1 MEEQKDTKNIW
12 IAMTITFF
20 TVSIVFGIL
29 LYRSEKVIKE
39 MQQTVA
45 ESVTVQE
52 QQDVNASADSVRLM
66 DGMVQVQKDNEWV
79 DYCTIEE
86 FAQSDPVEAGKQ
98 KMSDLI
104 KSNQDAVNAG
114 TLLEDVNSEF
124 AMLEKAATRE
134 VIMEPQTEVSWKME
148 TDNTTDNPNKKKDN
162 GKNTAFKVNGKNQA
176 GKGNTV
182 SGQNTAGAATPAETQ
197 PGADTSMQQPA
208 SGTLAG
214 STPAEG
220 NASTGNNAAS
230 GGSSSGGGSS
240 AGNSSSSGGGT
251 PAGNTTP
258 SGGNG
263 SSNPSGGT
271 AGTPSTGTDSGGNVG
286 GGNTSGGSSDTNIPS
301 GGSSGSSGGSGSAPD
316 SGSSSGGSTDSS
328 GGNSGSDSGNSGSG
342 SSGGDGE
349 DIGWTDDIL

>member
-12 IAMTITFF
+12 IVMTITFF

-66 DGMVQVQKDNEWV
+66 DGMVQVQKDKEWV

-98 KMSDLI
+98 KMSELI

-124 AMLEKAATRE
+124 AMLEKAAARE

-148 TDNTTDNPNKKKDN
+148 TDNAKNTTNNPNKKKDN
-162 GKNTAFKVNGKNQA
+162 GKNTASKVNGKNQA

-182 SGQNTAGAATPAETQ
+182 SGQNAAGAATPAETQ
-197 PGADTSMQQPA
+197 SGADTSMQQPA
-208 SGTLAG
+208 SGTSAG

-220 NASTGNNAAS
+220 NTSTGNNAAS
-230 GGSSSGGGSS
+230 GGT
-240 AGNSSSSGGGT
+240 AN
-251 PAGNTTP
+251 TP
-258 SGGNG
+258 S
-263 SSNPSGGT
+263 S
-271 AGTPSTGTDSGGNVG
+271 GTDSGNNGTSGGNAG
-286 GGNTSGGSSDTNIPS
+286 GGNTSGGSSDTNTPS
-301 GGSSGSSGGSGSAPD
+301 GGSSGSTPD
-316 SGSSSGGSTDSS
+316 SGSSSGGSSDSS

>member
-12 IAMTITFF
+12 IVMTITFF

-86 FAQSDPVEAGKQ
+86 FTQSDPVEAGKQ

-148 TDNTTDNPNKKKDN
+148 TDNAKNTTNNPNKKKDN
-162 GKNTAFKVNGKNQA
+162 GKNTASKENGKNQA

-182 SGQNTAGAATPAETQ
+182 SGQNAEGTATPAETH

-208 SGTLAG
+208 SGTSAG

-220 NASTGNNAAS
+220 NASTGNNASS

-240 AGNSSSSGGGT
+240 AGSSSSSGGGA

-271 AGTPSTGTDSGGNVG
+271 AGAPSTGTDSG
-286 GGNTSGGSSDTNIPS
+286 S
-301 GGSSGSSGGSGSAPD
+301 SAPD

-349 DIGWTDDIL
+349 DIGCTDDIL

>member
-12 IAMTITFF
+12 IVMTITFF

-66 DGMVQVQKDNEWV
+66 DGMVQVQKDKKWV

-86 FAQSDPVEAGKQ
+86 FTQSDPVEAGKQ

-148 TDNTTDNPNKKKDN
+148 TDNTKNTTDNPNKKKDN
-162 GKNTAFKVNGKNQA
+162 GKNTASKVNGKNQA

-197 PGADTSMQQPA
+197 SGADTSMQQPA
-208 SGTLAG
+208 SGTSTG

-220 NASTGNNAAS
+220 NTSTGNNAAS
-230 GGSSSGGGSS
+230 GGT
-240 AGNSSSSGGGT
+240 AN
-251 PAGNTTP
+251 TP
-258 SGGNG
+258 S
-263 SSNPSGGT
+263 S
-271 AGTPSTGTDSGGNVG
+271 GTDSGNNGTSGGNAG
-286 GGNTSGGSSDTNIPS
+286 GGNTSGGSSDTNTPS
-301 GGSSGSSGGSGSAPD
+301 GGSSGSTPD
-316 SGSSSGGSTDSS
+316 SGSSSGGSSDSS

>member
-12 IAMTITFF
+12 IAMTIAFF

-148 TDNTTDNPNKKKDN
+148 TDNAKNTTNNPNKKKDN
-162 GKNTAFKVNGKNQA
+162 GKNTASKVNGKNQA

-182 SGQNTAGAATPAETQ
+182 SGQNAAETATPAETQ

-208 SGTLAG
+208 SGTSTG

-220 NASTGNNAAS
+220 NTSTGNNAAS

-240 AGNSSSSGGGT
+240 ADSSSSSGGGI
-251 PAGNTTP
+251 
-258 SGGNG
+258 
-263 SSNPSGGT
+263 
-271 AGTPSTGTDSGGNVG
+271 AGTPSAGTDSGG
-286 GGNTSGGSSDTNIPS
+286 SGAS
-301 GGSSGSSGGSGSAPD
+301 GGSAPD
-316 SGSSSGGSTDSS
+316 SGSSSGGSTDSG

>member
-12 IAMTITFF
+12 IAMTIAFF

-98 KMSDLI
+98 KMSDII

-148 TDNTTDNPNKKKDN
+148 TDNAKNTTNNPNKKKDN
-162 GKNTAFKVNGKNQA
+162 GKNTASKVNGKNQA

-182 SGQNTAGAATPAETQ
+182 SGQNAAGTATPAETQ
-197 PGADTSMQQPA
+197 SGADTSIQQPA
-208 SGTLAG
+208 SGTSAG
-214 STPAEG
+214 STPAAG
-220 NASTGNNAAS
+220 NTSTGNNAAS

-240 AGNSSSSGGGT
+240 AGN
-251 PAGNTTP
+251 TTP
-258 SGGNG
+258 SGGTANTPSSGADSGNNG
-263 SSNPSGGT
+263 ASGGS
-271 AGTPSTGTDSGGNVG
+271 AG
-286 GGNTSGGSSDTNIPS
+286 GGNISGGSTDTSTPS
-301 GGSSGSSGGSGSAPD
+301 GGSSGSTPD
-316 SGSSSGGSTDSS
+316 SGSSSGGSSDSS

>member
-12 IAMTITFF
+12 IVMTITFF

-104 KSNQDAVNAG
+104 KSNQEAANAG
-114 TLLEDVNSEF
+114 TLLENVNSEF

-134 VIMEPQTEVSWKME
+134 VIMELQTEVSWKMKS
-148 TDNTTDNPNKKKDN
+148 DNAKNTANNPDKKKDN
-162 GKNTAFKVNGKNQA
+162 GKNTPSKVNVKNQA

-182 SGQNTAGAATPAETQ
+182 SGQNAAGTATPAETQ

-208 SGTLAG
+208 SGTSAG

-220 NASTGNNAAS
+220 NTSTGNNAAS
-230 GGSSSGGGSS
+230 GGSSAGSS
-240 AGNSSSSGGGT
+240 
-251 PAGNTTP
+251 
-258 SGGNG
+258 
-263 SSNPSGGT
+263 
-271 AGTPSTGTDSGGNVG
+271 
-286 GGNTSGGSSDTNIPS
+286 
-301 GGSSGSSGGSGSAPD
+301 
-316 SGSSSGGSTDSS
+316 SSSGGSTDSS

>member
-12 IAMTITFF
+12 IVMTITFF

-86 FAQSDPVEAGKQ
+86 FAQSDPVEVGKQ

-148 TDNTTDNPNKKKDN
+148 TDNAKNTTNNPNKKKDN
-162 GKNTAFKVNGKNQA
+162 GKNTASKVNGKNQA

-182 SGQNTAGAATPAETQ
+182 SGQNAAETATPAETQ

-208 SGTLAG
+208 SGT
-214 STPAEG
+214 STG
-220 NASTGNNAAS
+220 DNASS
-230 GGSSSGGGSS
+230 GGSPSGGGSS
-240 AGNSSSSGGGT
+240 AGSSSSSGGGA

-271 AGTPSTGTDSGGNVG
+271 AGTPSTGTDSGG
-286 GGNTSGGSSDTNIPS
+286 SGAS
-301 GGSSGSSGGSGSAPD
+301 GGSAPD
-316 SGSSSGGSTDSS
+316 SGSSSGGSTDSG
-328 GGNSGSDSGNSGSG
+328 GGNSGSDSGNSGSE

>member
-12 IAMTITFF
+12 IVMTITFF

-66 DGMVQVQKDNEWV
+66 DGMVQVQKDKEWV

-148 TDNTTDNPNKKKDN
+148 TDNTKNTTDNPNKKKDN
-162 GKNTAFKVNGKNQA
+162 GKNTASKVNGKNQA

-197 PGADTSMQQPA
+197 PGADTSIQQPA
-208 SGTLAG
+208 SGTSAG

-220 NASTGNNAAS
+220 NASTGNNAS
-230 GGSSSGGGSS
+230 
-240 AGNSSSSGGGT
+240 
-251 PAGNTTP
+251 
-258 SGGNG
+258 
-263 SSNPSGGT
+263 SGGT
-271 AGTPSTGTDSGGNVG
+271 ANTPSSGTDSGNNGTSGGNAG
-286 GGNTSGGSSDTNIPS
+286 GGNTSGGSSDTNTPS
-301 GGSSGSSGGSGSAPD
+301 GGSSGSTPD
-316 SGSSSGGSTDSS
+316 SGSSSGGSSDSS

>member
-12 IAMTITFF
+12 IAMTIAFF

-148 TDNTTDNPNKKKDN
+148 TDNAKNTTNNPNKKKDN
-162 GKNTAFKVNGKNQA
+162 GKNTASKVNGKNQA

-182 SGQNTAGAATPAETQ
+182 SGQNAAGTATPAETQ
-197 PGADTSMQQPA
+197 SGADTSIQQPA
-208 SGTLAG
+208 SGTSAG
-214 STPAEG
+214 STPAAG
-220 NASTGNNAAS
+220 NTSTGNNAAS

-240 AGNSSSSGGGT
+240 AGN
-251 PAGNTTP
+251 TTP
-258 SGGNG
+258 SGGTANTPSSGADSGNNG
-263 SSNPSGGT
+263 ASGGS
-271 AGTPSTGTDSGGNVG
+271 AG
-286 GGNTSGGSSDTNIPS
+286 GGNISGGSTDTSTPS
-301 GGSSGSSGGSGSAPD
+301 GGSSGSTPD
-316 SGSSSGGSTDSS
+316 SGSSSGGSSDSS

>member
-12 IAMTITFF
+12 IVMTITFF

-86 FAQSDPVEAGKQ
+86 FTQSDPVEAGKQ

-148 TDNTTDNPNKKKDN
+148 TDNAKNTTNNPNKKKDN
-162 GKNTAFKVNGKNQA
+162 GKNTASKENGKNQA

-182 SGQNTAGAATPAETQ
+182 SGQNAAGTATPAETQ

-208 SGTLAG
+208 SGTSAG

-220 NASTGNNAAS
+220 NASTGNNASS

-240 AGNSSSSGGGT
+240 AGSSSSSGGGA
-251 PAGNTTP
+251 PSGNTTP

-271 AGTPSTGTDSGGNVG
+271 AGTPSTGTDSGGNG
-286 GGNTSGGSSDTNIPS
+286 ASG
-301 GGSSGSSGGSGSAPD
+301 GSAPD
-316 SGSSSGGSTDSS
+316 SGSSSGGSTDSG

>member
-12 IAMTITFF
+12 IVMTITFF

-148 TDNTTDNPNKKKDN
+148 TDNTKNTTNNPNKKKDN
-162 GKNTAFKVNGKNQA
+162 GKNTASKENGKNQA

-182 SGQNTAGAATPAETQ
+182 SGQNAAGTATPAETQ

-208 SGTLAG
+208 SGTSTG

-220 NASTGNNAAS
+220 NTSTGNNAAS

-240 AGNSSSSGGGT
+240 ADSSSSSGGGT
-251 PAGNTTP
+251 
-258 SGGNG
+258 
-263 SSNPSGGT
+263 
-271 AGTPSTGTDSGGNVG
+271 AGTPSAGTDSGG
-286 GGNTSGGSSDTNIPS
+286 SGAS
-301 GGSSGSSGGSGSAPD
+301 GGSAPD

>member
-12 IAMTITFF
+12 IVMTITFF

-148 TDNTTDNPNKKKDN
+148 TDNTKNTTNNPNKKKDN
-162 GKNTAFKVNGKNQA
+162 GKNTASKENGKNQA

-182 SGQNTAGAATPAETQ
+182 SGQNAAGTATPAETQ

-208 SGTLAG
+208 SGTSTG

-220 NASTGNNAAS
+220 NTSTGNNAAS

-240 AGNSSSSGGGT
+240 ADSSSSSGGGT
-251 PAGNTTP
+251 
-258 SGGNG
+258 
-263 SSNPSGGT
+263 
-271 AGTPSTGTDSGGNVG
+271 AGTPSAGTDSGG
-286 GGNTSGGSSDTNIPS
+286 SGAS
-301 GGSSGSSGGSGSAPD
+301 GGSAPD
-316 SGSSSGGSTDSS
+316 SGSSSGGSTDSG

>member
-12 IAMTITFF
+12 IVMTITFF

-45 ESVTVQE
+45 EKSVTVQE

-86 FAQSDPVEAGKQ
+86 FAQSDPVEVVKQ

-148 TDNTTDNPNKKKDN
+148 TDNAKNTTNNPNKKKDN
-162 GKNTAFKVNGKNQA
+162 GKNTASKVNGKNQA

-182 SGQNTAGAATPAETQ
+182 SGQNAAETATPAETQ

-208 SGTLAG
+208 SGT
-214 STPAEG
+214 STG
-220 NASTGNNAAS
+220 DNASS
-230 GGSSSGGGSS
+230 GGSPSGGGSS
-240 AGNSSSSGGGT
+240 AGSSSSSGGGA

-271 AGTPSTGTDSGGNVG
+271 AGTPSTGTDSGG
-286 GGNTSGGSSDTNIPS
+286 SGAS
-301 GGSSGSSGGSGSAPD
+301 GGSAPD
-316 SGSSSGGSTDSS
+316 SGSSSGGSTDSG
-328 GGNSGSDSGNSGSG
+328 GGNSGSDSGNSGSE

>member
-12 IAMTITFF
+12 IVMTITFF

-66 DGMVQVQKDNEWV
+66 DGMVQVQKDKEWV

-86 FAQSDPVEAGKQ
+86 FAQSDPVETGKQ

-162 GKNTAFKVNGKNQA
+162 GKNTASKVNGKNQA

-182 SGQNTAGAATPAETQ
+182 SGQNAAGTATPAETQ

-208 SGTLAG
+208 SGTSSG

-230 GGSSSGGGSS
+230 GGT
-240 AGNSSSSGGGT
+240 AN
-251 PAGNTTP
+251 TP
-258 SGGNG
+258 S
-263 SSNPSGGT
+263 S
-271 AGTPSTGTDSGGNVG
+271 GTDSGNNGTSGGNAG
-286 GGNTSGGSSDTNIPS
+286 GGNTSGGSSDTNTPS
-301 GGSSGSSGGSGSAPD
+301 GGSSGSTPD
-316 SGSSSGGSTDSS
+316 SGSSSGGSSNSS
-328 GGNSGSDSGNSGSG
+328 GGNSGSDSGTSGSG

>member
-12 IAMTITFF
+12 IVMTITFF

-45 ESVTVQE
+45 EKSVTVQE

-86 FAQSDPVEAGKQ
+86 FAQSDPVEVGKQ

-148 TDNTTDNPNKKKDN
+148 TDNAKNTTNNPNKKKDN
-162 GKNTAFKVNGKNQA
+162 GKNTASKVNGKNQA

-182 SGQNTAGAATPAETQ
+182 SGQNAAETATPAETQ

-208 SGTLAG
+208 SGT
-214 STPAEG
+214 STG
-220 NASTGNNAAS
+220 DNASS
-230 GGSSSGGGSS
+230 GGSPSGGGSS
-240 AGNSSSSGGGT
+240 AGSSSSSGGGA

-271 AGTPSTGTDSGGNVG
+271 AGTPSTGTDSGG
-286 GGNTSGGSSDTNIPS
+286 SGAS
-301 GGSSGSSGGSGSAPD
+301 GGSAPD
-316 SGSSSGGSTDSS
+316 SGSSSGGSTDSG
-328 GGNSGSDSGNSGSG
+328 GGNSGSDSGNSGSE

-349 DIGWTDDIL
+349 DIGWTADIL

>member
-12 IAMTITFF
+12 IVMTITFF

-45 ESVTVQE
+45 ESVTVPE
-52 QQDVNASADSVRLM
+52 QQDVNASADPVRLM
-66 DGMVQVQKDNEWV
+66 DGMVQVQKDKEWV

-148 TDNTTDNPNKKKDN
+148 TDNTKNTTNNPNKKKDN
-162 GKNTAFKVNGKNQA
+162 GKNTASKVNGKNQA

-182 SGQNTAGAATPAETQ
+182 SGQNAAGTATPAETQ

-208 SGTLAG
+208 SGTSSG

-220 NASTGNNAAS
+220 NASTGDNASS
-230 GGSSSGGGSS
+230 GGSPSGGGSS
-240 AGNSSSSGGGT
+240 AGSSSSSGGGALRIQHLPVGMVVQIRLVEQQAHHQQEQIQEAMELQAAVHRT
-251 PAGNTTP
+251 VVHPLVDLQIP
-258 SGGNG
+258 VEE
-263 SSNPSGGT
+263 T
-271 AGTPSTGTDSGGNVG
+271 AAVIRETLVQDLPVVMGK
-286 GGNTSGGSSDTNIPS
+286 IL
-301 GGSSGSSGGSGSAPD
+301 
-316 SGSSSGGSTDSS
+316 
-328 GGNSGSDSGNSGSG
+328 
-342 SSGGDGE
+342 DGRM
-349 DIGWTDDIL
+349 IFYKRRKG

>member
-12 IAMTITFF
+12 IVMTITFF

-52 QQDVNASADSVRLM
+52 QQDVNASADPVRLM
-66 DGMVQVQKDNEWV
+66 DGMVQVQKDKEWV

-148 TDNTTDNPNKKKDN
+148 TDNTKNTTNNPNKKKDN
-162 GKNTAFKVNGKNQA
+162 GKNTASKVNGKNQA

-182 SGQNTAGAATPAETQ
+182 SGQNAAGTATPAETQ

-208 SGTLAG
+208 PGTSTG

-220 NASTGNNAAS
+220 NTSTGNNAAS

-240 AGNSSSSGGGT
+240 AGSSSSSSGGAPT
-251 PAGNTTP
+251 GNTTP

-271 AGTPSTGTDSGGNVG
+271 AGTPSTGTDSGGNG
-286 GGNTSGGSSDTNIPS
+286 ASG
-301 GGSSGSSGGSGSAPD
+301 GSAPD
-316 SGSSSGGSTDSS
+316 SGSSSGGSTDSG

>member
-12 IAMTITFF
+12 IVMTITFF

-29 LYRSEKVIKE
+29 LYQSQKVIKE
-39 MQQTVA
+39 MKQTVA

-52 QQDVNASADSVRLM
+52 QQDVNAGTDAVRLM

-86 FAQSDPVEAGKQ
+86 FAQSDPVETGKQ

-104 KSNQDAVNAG
+104 KNNQDAVNAG
-114 TLLEDVNSEF
+114 TLLENVNSEF

-148 TDNTTDNPNKKKDN
+148 SDNAKNTVNNPDKKKDN
-162 GKNTAFKVNGKNQA
+162 GINAPSKVKGKNQA

-182 SGQNTAGAATPAETQ
+182 SGQNTAGTVTSAETQ

-208 SGTLAG
+208 SGTSAG

-220 NASTGNNAAS
+220 NTSTGNNAAS
-230 GGSSSGGGSS
+230 GGSSAGS
-240 AGNSSSSGGGT
+240 SSSSGGGT

-258 SGGNG
+258 SGGN
-263 SSNPSGGT
+263 SSLNPSGGT
-271 AGTPSTGTDSGGNVG
+271 SGTPSSGTDSGGNG
-286 GGNTSGGSSDTNIPS
+286 ASG
-301 GGSSGSSGGSGSAPD
+301 GSAPD
-316 SGSSSGGSTDSS
+316 SGSSSGGSTDSG

-349 DIGWTDDIL
+349 DIGWTDAVL

>member
-12 IAMTITFF
+12 IVMTITFF

-52 QQDVNASADSVRLM
+52 QQDVNASADPVRLM
-66 DGMVQVQKDNEWV
+66 DGMVQVQKDKEWV

-124 AMLEKAATRE
+124 AMLEKAVTRE

-148 TDNTTDNPNKKKDN
+148 TDNAKNTTNNPNKKKDN
-162 GKNTAFKVNGKNQA
+162 GKNTASKVNGKNQA

-240 AGNSSSSGGGT
+240 AGSSSSSSGGAPT
-251 PAGNTTP
+251 GNTTP

-271 AGTPSTGTDSGGNVG
+271 AGTPSTGTDSGGNG
-286 GGNTSGGSSDTNIPS
+286 ASG
-301 GGSSGSSGGSGSAPD
+301 GSAPD
-316 SGSSSGGSTDSS
+316 SGSSSGGSTDSG

>member
-12 IAMTITFF
+12 IVMTITFF

-45 ESVTVQE
+45 EKSVTVQE

-86 FAQSDPVEAGKQ
+86 FAQSDPVEVGKQ

-134 VIMEPQTEVSWKME
+134 VIVEPQTEVSWKME
-148 TDNTTDNPNKKKDN
+148 TDNAKNTTNNPNKKKDN
-162 GKNTAFKVNGKNQA
+162 GKNTASKVNGKNQA

-182 SGQNTAGAATPAETQ
+182 SGQNAAETATPAETQ

-208 SGTLAG
+208 SGT
-214 STPAEG
+214 STG
-220 NASTGNNAAS
+220 DNASS
-230 GGSSSGGGSS
+230 GGSPSGGGSS
-240 AGNSSSSGGGT
+240 AGSSSSSGGGA

-271 AGTPSTGTDSGGNVG
+271 AGTPSTGTDSGG
-286 GGNTSGGSSDTNIPS
+286 SGAS
-301 GGSSGSSGGSGSAPD
+301 GGSAPD
-316 SGSSSGGSTDSS
+316 SGSSSGGSTDSG
-328 GGNSGSDSGNSGSG
+328 GGNSGSDSGNSGSE

>member
-12 IAMTITFF
+12 IVMTITFF

-66 DGMVQVQKDNEWV
+66 DGMVQVQKDKEWV

-86 FAQSDPVEAGKQ
+86 FAQSDPVEVGKQ

-148 TDNTTDNPNKKKDN
+148 TDNAKNTTNNPNKKKDN
-162 GKNTAFKVNGKNQA
+162 GKNTASKVNGKNQA

-197 PGADTSMQQPA
+197 TGADTSMQQPA
-208 SGTLAG
+208 SGTSTG

-220 NASTGNNAAS
+220 NTSTGNNAAS

-240 AGNSSSSGGGT
+240 AGSSSSSSGGAPT
-251 PAGNTTP
+251 GNTTP

-271 AGTPSTGTDSGGNVG
+271 AGTPSTGTDSGGNG
-286 GGNTSGGSSDTNIPS
+286 ASG
-301 GGSSGSSGGSGSAPD
+301 GSAPD

-342 SSGGDGE
+342 SSGEDGE

>member
-12 IAMTITFF
+12 IVMTITFF

-148 TDNTTDNPNKKKDN
+148 TDNTKNTTNNPNKKKDN
-162 GKNTAFKVNGKNQA
+162 GKNTASKVI
-176 GKGNTV
+176 
-182 SGQNTAGAATPAETQ
+182 S
-197 PGADTSMQQPA
+197 A
-208 SGTLAG
+208 SPT
-214 STPAEG
+214 T
-220 NASTGNNAAS
+220 TGR
-230 GGSSSGGGSS
+230 
-240 AGNSSSSGGGT
+240 
-251 PAGNTTP
+251 
-258 SGGNG
+258 
-263 SSNPSGGT
+263 
-271 AGTPSTGTDSGGNVG
+271 
-286 GGNTSGGSSDTNIPS
+286 
-301 GGSSGSSGGSGSAPD
+301 
-316 SGSSSGGSTDSS
+316 
-328 GGNSGSDSGNSGSG
+328 
-342 SSGGDGE
+342 
-349 DIGWTDDIL
+349 

>member
-12 IAMTITFF
+12 IVMTITFF

-45 ESVTVQE
+45 EKSVTVQE

-86 FAQSDPVEAGKQ
+86 FAQSDPVEVGKQ

-148 TDNTTDNPNKKKDN
+148 TDNAKNTTNNPNKKKDN
-162 GKNTAFKVNGKNQA
+162 GKNTASKVNGKNQA

-182 SGQNTAGAATPAETQ
+182 SGQNAAETATPAETQ

-208 SGTLAG
+208 SGT
-214 STPAEG
+214 STG
-220 NASTGNNAAS
+220 DNASS
-230 GGSSSGGGSS
+230 GGSPSGGGSS
-240 AGNSSSSGGGT
+240 AGSR
-251 PAGNTTP
+251 TP

-271 AGTPSTGTDSGGNVG
+271 AGTPSTGTDSGG
-286 GGNTSGGSSDTNIPS
+286 SGAS
-301 GGSSGSSGGSGSAPD
+301 GGSAPD
-316 SGSSSGGSTDSS
+316 SGSSSGGSTDSG
-328 GGNSGSDSGNSGSG
+328 GGNSGSDSGNSGSE

>member
-12 IAMTITFF
+12 IVMTITFF

-29 LYRSEKVIKE
+29 LYQSEKVIKE

-66 DGMVQVQKDNEWV
+66 DGMVQVQKDKEWV

-148 TDNTTDNPNKKKDN
+148 TDNTKNTTDNPNKKKDN
-162 GKNTAFKVNGKNQA
+162 GKNTASKVNGKNQA
-176 GKGNTV
+176 GKENTV

-208 SGTLAG
+208 SGTSTG

-220 NASTGNNAAS
+220 NTSTGNNAAS
-230 GGSSSGGGSS
+230 GGSSSGG
-240 AGNSSSSGGGT
+240 T
-251 PAGNTTP
+251 E
-258 SGGNG
+258 
-263 SSNPSGGT
+263 
-271 AGTPSTGTDSGGNVG
+271 GTPSTGTDSGGSAG
-286 GGNTSGGSSDTNIPS
+286 GGNTSGGSSDTNTPS
-301 GGSSGSSGGSGSAPD
+301 GGSSGGSGSAPD

>member
-12 IAMTITFF
+12 IVMTITFF

-45 ESVTVQE
+45 EKSVTVQE

-86 FAQSDPVEAGKQ
+86 FAQSDPVEVGKQ

-148 TDNTTDNPNKKKDN
+148 TDNAKNTTNNPNKKKDN
-162 GKNTAFKVNGKNQA
+162 GKNTASKVNGKNQA

-182 SGQNTAGAATPAETQ
+182 SGQNAAETATPAETQ

-208 SGTLAG
+208 SGT
-214 STPAEG
+214 STG
-220 NASTGNNAAS
+220 DNASS
-230 GGSSSGGGSS
+230 GGSPSGGGSS
-240 AGNSSSSGGGT
+240 AGSSSSSGGGA

-271 AGTPSTGTDSGGNVG
+271 AGTPSTGTDSGG
-286 GGNTSGGSSDTNIPS
+286 SGAS
-301 GGSSGSSGGSGSAPD
+301 GGSAPD
-316 SGSSSGGSTDSS
+316 SGSSSGGSTDSG
-328 GGNSGSDSGNSGSG
+328 GGNSGSDSGNSGSE

-349 DIGWTDDIL
+349 DLGWTDDIL

>member
-12 IAMTITFF
+12 IVMTITFF

-45 ESVTVQE
+45 EKSVTVQE

-86 FAQSDPVEAGKQ
+86 FAQSDPVEVGKQ

-148 TDNTTDNPNKKKDN
+148 TDNAKNTTNNPNKKKD
-162 GKNTAFKVNGKNQA
+162 NGKNQA

-182 SGQNTAGAATPAETQ
+182 SGQNAAETATPAETQ

-208 SGTLAG
+208 SGT
-214 STPAEG
+214 STG
-220 NASTGNNAAS
+220 DNASS
-230 GGSSSGGGSS
+230 GGSPSGGGSS
-240 AGNSSSSGGGT
+240 AGSSSSSGGGA

-271 AGTPSTGTDSGGNVG
+271 AGTPSTGTDSGG
-286 GGNTSGGSSDTNIPS
+286 SGAS
-301 GGSSGSSGGSGSAPD
+301 GGSAPD
-316 SGSSSGGSTDSS
+316 SGSSSGGSTDSG
-328 GGNSGSDSGNSGSG
+328 GGNSGSDSGNAGSE

>member
-12 IAMTITFF
+12 IVMTITFF

-39 MQQTVA
+39 MQQTMA
-45 ESVTVQE
+45 EKSVTVQE

-86 FAQSDPVEAGKQ
+86 FAQSDPVEVGKQ

-148 TDNTTDNPNKKKDN
+148 TDNAKNTTNNPNKKKDN
-162 GKNTAFKVNGKNQA
+162 GKNTASKVNGKNQA

-182 SGQNTAGAATPAETQ
+182 SGQNAAETATPAETQ

-208 SGTLAG
+208 SGT
-214 STPAEG
+214 STG
-220 NASTGNNAAS
+220 DNASS
-230 GGSSSGGGSS
+230 GGSPSGGGSS
-240 AGNSSSSGGGT
+240 AGSSSSSGGGA

-271 AGTPSTGTDSGGNVG
+271 AGTPSTGTDSGG
-286 GGNTSGGSSDTNIPS
+286 SGAS
-301 GGSSGSSGGSGSAPD
+301 GGSAPD
-316 SGSSSGGSTDSS
+316 SGSSSGGSTDSG
-328 GGNSGSDSGNSGSG
+328 GGNSGSDSGNSGSE

>member
-12 IAMTITFF
+12 IAMTIAFF

-148 TDNTTDNPNKKKDN
+148 TENAKNTTNNPNKKKDN
-162 GKNTAFKVNGKNQA
+162 GKNTASKVNGKNQA

-182 SGQNTAGAATPAETQ
+182 SGQNAAETATPAETQ

-208 SGTLAG
+208 SGTSTG

-220 NASTGNNAAS
+220 NTSTGNNAAS

-240 AGNSSSSGGGT
+240 ADSSSSSGGGT
-251 PAGNTTP
+251 
-258 SGGNG
+258 
-263 SSNPSGGT
+263 
-271 AGTPSTGTDSGGNVG
+271 AGTPSAGTDSGG
-286 GGNTSGGSSDTNIPS
+286 SGAS
-301 GGSSGSSGGSGSAPD
+301 GGSAPD
-316 SGSSSGGSTDSS
+316 SGSSSGGSTDSG

>member
-12 IAMTITFF
+12 IVMTITFF

-52 QQDVNASADSVRLM
+52 KQDVNASADSVRLM
-66 DGMVQVQKDNEWV
+66 DGMVQVQKDKEWV

-86 FAQSDPVEAGKQ
+86 FAQSDPVVVGKQ

-148 TDNTTDNPNKKKDN
+148 TDNTKNTTNNPNKKKDN
-162 GKNTAFKVNGKNQA
+162 GKNMASKENGKNQA

-182 SGQNTAGAATPAETQ
+182 SGQNAAGTATPAETQ

-208 SGTLAG
+208 SGTSTG

-220 NASTGNNAAS
+220 NTSTGNNAAS
-230 GGSSSGGGSS
+230 GGSSSGGGS
-240 AGNSSSSGGGT
+240 
-251 PAGNTTP
+251 
-258 SGGNG
+258 
-263 SSNPSGGT
+263 
-271 AGTPSTGTDSGGNVG
+271 D
-286 GGNTSGGSSDTNIPS
+286 
-301 GGSSGSSGGSGSAPD
+301 SAPD

>member
-12 IAMTITFF
+12 IVMTITFF

-45 ESVTVQE
+45 EKSVTVQE

-86 FAQSDPVEAGKQ
+86 FAQSDPVEVGKQ

-148 TDNTTDNPNKKKDN
+148 TDNAKNTTNNPNKKKDN
-162 GKNTAFKVNGKNQA
+162 GKNTASKVNGKNQA

-182 SGQNTAGAATPAETQ
+182 SGQNAADTATPAETQ

-208 SGTLAG
+208 SGT
-214 STPAEG
+214 STG
-220 NASTGNNAAS
+220 DNASS
-230 GGSSSGGGSS
+230 GGSPSGGGSS
-240 AGNSSSSGGGT
+240 AGSSSSSGGGA

-271 AGTPSTGTDSGGNVG
+271 AGTPSTGTDSGG
-286 GGNTSGGSSDTNIPS
+286 SGAS
-301 GGSSGSSGGSGSAPD
+301 GGSAPD
-316 SGSSSGGSTDSS
+316 SGSSSGGSTDSG
-328 GGNSGSDSGNSGSG
+328 GGNSGSDSGNSGSE

>member
-12 IAMTITFF
+12 IVMTITFF

-86 FAQSDPVEAGKQ
+86 FAQSDPVVVGKQ

-104 KSNQDAVNAG
+104 KGNQDAVNAG

-148 TDNTTDNPNKKKDN
+148 TDNTKNTTNNPNKKKDN
-162 GKNTAFKVNGKNQA
+162 GKNTASKVNGKNQA

-182 SGQNTAGAATPAETQ
+182 SGQNAAGTATPADTQ
-197 PGADTSMQQPA
+197 PGADTSTQQPA
-208 SGTLAG
+208 SGTSAG
-214 STPAEG
+214 STQAEG
-220 NASTGNNAAS
+220 NTSTGNNAAS
-230 GGSSSGGGSS
+230 GGSSSG
-240 AGNSSSSGGGT
+240 
-251 PAGNTTP
+251 
-258 SGGNG
+258 
-263 SSNPSGGT
+263 
-271 AGTPSTGTDSGGNVG
+271 
-286 GGNTSGGSSDTNIPS
+286 
-301 GGSSGSSGGSGSAPD
+301 GGSGSAPD

-349 DIGWTDDIL
+349 DIGWTDTVL

>member
-12 IAMTITFF
+12 IVMTITFF

-86 FAQSDPVEAGKQ
+86 FAQSDPVEVGKQ

-148 TDNTTDNPNKKKDN
+148 TDNTKNTTNNPNKKKDN
-162 GKNTAFKVNGKNQA
+162 GKNTASKENGKNQA

-182 SGQNTAGAATPAETQ
+182 SGQNAAGTATPAETQ

-208 SGTLAG
+208 SGT
-214 STPAEG
+214 STG
-220 NASTGNNAAS
+220 DNAS
-230 GGSSSGGGSS
+230 
-240 AGNSSSSGGGT
+240 
-251 PAGNTTP
+251 
-258 SGGNG
+258 NG
-263 SSNPSGGT
+263 SSPSGE
-271 AGTPSTGTDSGGNVG
+271 
-286 GGNTSGGSSDTNIPS
+286 
-301 GGSSGSSGGSGSAPD
+301 GSGSAPD

-328 GGNSGSDSGNSGSG
+328 GGNSGSDLENSGSG

>member
-148 TDNTTDNPNKKKDN
+148 TDNTKNTTNNPNKKKDN
-162 GKNTAFKVNGKNQA
+162 GKNTASKVNGKNQA

-182 SGQNTAGAATPAETQ
+182 LGQNAAGTATPAETQ

-208 SGTLAG
+208 SGTSTG

-220 NASTGNNAAS
+220 NTSTGNNTAS
-230 GGSSSGGGSS
+230 GGPSSGGGSS
-240 AGNSSSSGGGT
+240 AGSSSSSGGGT
-251 PAGNTTP
+251 
-258 SGGNG
+258 
-263 SSNPSGGT
+263 
-271 AGTPSTGTDSGGNVG
+271 AGTPSAGTDSGG
-286 GGNTSGGSSDTNIPS
+286 SGAS
-301 GGSSGSSGGSGSAPD
+301 GGSAPD
-316 SGSSSGGSTDSS
+316 SGSSSGGSTDSG

-342 SSGGDGE
+342 SSRSEERRVGKE
-349 DIGWTDDIL
+349 CRSRWSPYH

>member
-12 IAMTITFF
+12 IVMTITFF

-45 ESVTVQE
+45 EKSVTVQE

-148 TDNTTDNPNKKKDN
+148 TDNTKNTTNNPNKKKDN
-162 GKNTAFKVNGKNQA
+162 GKNTASKVNGKNQA

-182 SGQNTAGAATPAETQ
+182 SGQNAAGTVTPAETQ

-208 SGTLAG
+208 SGT
-214 STPAEG
+214 STG
-220 NASTGNNAAS
+220 DNASS
-230 GGSSSGGGSS
+230 GGSPSGGGSS
-240 AGNSSSSGGGT
+240 AGSSSSSGGGA

-271 AGTPSTGTDSGGNVG
+271 AGTPSTGTDSGG
-286 GGNTSGGSSDTNIPS
+286 SGAS
-301 GGSSGSSGGSGSAPD
+301 GGSAPD
-316 SGSSSGGSTDSS
+316 SGSSSGGSTDSG

>member
-12 IAMTITFF
+12 IVMTITFF

-45 ESVTVQE
+45 ESVTVPE
-52 QQDVNASADSVRLM
+52 QQDVNASADPVRLM
-66 DGMVQVQKDNEWV
+66 DGMVQVQKDKEWV

-148 TDNTTDNPNKKKDN
+148 TDNTKNTTNNPNKKKDN
-162 GKNTAFKVNGKNQA
+162 GKNTASKVNGKNQA

-182 SGQNTAGAATPAETQ
+182 SGQNAAGTATPAETQ

-208 SGTLAG
+208 SGTSSG

-220 NASTGNNAAS
+220 NASTGDNASS
-230 GGSSSGGGSS
+230 GGSPSGGGSS
-240 AGNSSSSGGGT
+240 AGSSSSSGGGA
-251 PAGNTTP
+251 PAENTTP

-271 AGTPSTGTDSGGNVG
+271 AGTPSTGTDSGGNG
-286 GGNTSGGSSDTNIPS
+286 ASG
-301 GGSSGSSGGSGSAPD
+301 GSAPD
-316 SGSSSGGSTDSS
+316 SGSSSGGSTCLLYT
-328 GGNSGSDSGNSGSG
+328 SDAA
-342 SSGGDGE
+342 DE
-349 DIGWTDDIL
+349 

>member
-12 IAMTITFF
+12 IVMTITFF

-148 TDNTTDNPNKKKDN
+148 TDNTKNTTNNPNKKKDN
-162 GKNTAFKVNGKNQA
+162 GKNTASKVNGKNQA

-182 SGQNTAGAATPAETQ
+182 SGQNAAGTATPAETQ

-208 SGTLAG
+208 SGTSTG

-220 NASTGNNAAS
+220 NTSTGNNAAS

-240 AGNSSSSGGGT
+240 AGN
-251 PAGNTTP
+251 TTP
-258 SGGNG
+258 SGGTANTPSSGADSGNNG
-263 SSNPSGGT
+263 ASGGS
-271 AGTPSTGTDSGGNVG
+271 AG
-286 GGNTSGGSSDTNIPS
+286 GGNISGGSTDTSTPS
-301 GGSSGSSGGSGSAPD
+301 GGSSGSTPD
-316 SGSSSGGSTDSS
+316 SGSSSGGSSDSS

>member
-12 IAMTITFF
+12 IVMTITFF

-79 DYCTIEE
+79 DYCTIEK

-104 KSNQDAVNAG
+104 KSNQDVVNAG

-162 GKNTAFKVNGKNQA
+162 GKNTASKENGKNQA
-176 GKGNTV
+176 GKGDTV
-182 SGQNTAGAATPAETQ
+182 SGQNAAGTATPAETQ
-197 PGADTSMQQPA
+197 SGADTSIQQPA
-208 SGTLAG
+208 SGTSAG
-214 STPAEG
+214 ST
-220 NASTGNNAAS
+220 
-230 GGSSSGGGSS
+230 
-240 AGNSSSSGGGT
+240 
-251 PAGNTTP
+251 
-258 SGGNG
+258 
-263 SSNPSGGT
+263 
-271 AGTPSTGTDSGGNVG
+271 
-286 GGNTSGGSSDTNIPS
+286 
-301 GGSSGSSGGSGSAPD
+301 PD
-316 SGSSSGGSTDSS
+316 SGSSSGGSSDSS

>member
-12 IAMTITFF
+12 IVMTITFF

-66 DGMVQVQKDNEWV
+66 DGMVQVQKDKEWV

-104 KSNQDAVNAG
+104 KSNQEAANAG
-114 TLLEDVNSEF
+114 TLLENVNSEF

-148 TDNTTDNPNKKKDN
+148 TDNTKNTTDNPNKKKDN
-162 GKNTAFKVNGKNQA
+162 GKNTASKVNGKNQA

-182 SGQNTAGAATPAETQ
+182 SGQNAAGTATPAETQ

-208 SGTLAG
+208 SGTSSG

-230 GGSSSGGGSS
+230 GGT
-240 AGNSSSSGGGT
+240 AN
-251 PAGNTTP
+251 TP
-258 SGGNG
+258 S
-263 SSNPSGGT
+263 S
-271 AGTPSTGTDSGGNVG
+271 GTDSGNNGTSGGNAG
-286 GGNTSGGSSDTNIPS
+286 GGNTSGGSSDTNTPS
-301 GGSSGSSGGSGSAPD
+301 GGSSGSTPD
-316 SGSSSGGSTDSS
+316 SGSSSGGSSNSS

>member
-12 IAMTITFF
+12 IAMTIAFF

-124 AMLEKAATRE
+124 AMLEKASTRE

-148 TDNTTDNPNKKKDN
+148 TDNAKNTTNNPNKKKDN
-162 GKNTAFKVNGKNQA
+162 GKNTASKVNGKNQA

-182 SGQNTAGAATPAETQ
+182 SGQNAAETATPAETQ

-208 SGTLAG
+208 SGTSTG

-220 NASTGNNAAS
+220 NTSTGNNAAS

-240 AGNSSSSGGGT
+240 ADSSSSSGGGT
-251 PAGNTTP
+251 
-258 SGGNG
+258 
-263 SSNPSGGT
+263 
-271 AGTPSTGTDSGGNVG
+271 AGTPSAGTDSGG
-286 GGNTSGGSSDTNIPS
+286 SGAS
-301 GGSSGSSGGSGSAPD
+301 GGSAPD
-316 SGSSSGGSTDSS
+316 SGSSSGGSTDSG